1 MRLSG
6 FLYFFLV
13 KYTVCA
19 RLTLQLRLRR
29 FAMLPKGHMIS
40 HEAKRLMTESKKGA
54 WVVNTIVFT
63 NQVQEDF
70 IGRPSRLSRRVNIKC
85 LHWNVLCRALII
97 YQDEFYKSDHDLRG
111 LDAYGDLWCKIF
123 FQLNQ
128 FRREAFGFLWV
139 TPHPCCIC
147 LGPGLLAIEFE
158 VGWTKKRQGK
168 WAGWVEKE
176 QPPKSCKIQKTVFLT
191 KGRILAFIYEP
202 CTKYGPFL
210 KTSDQAAQGIYIYM
224 DDVSLAPPQLST
236 RDMLLILFPMDNTSC
251 SNWSTWLFKTAICS
265 ARPRSTLVLSL
276 DWSSRLPLISLGSSV
291 SSVAIVSP
299 PTLEAENGS
308 PTLLLLVPFSMA
320 EMTAVKLSKYVQ
332 VLQVASLALESC
344 RLVNKPLL
352 KLTL

>member
-6 FLYFFLV
+6 FLYFFLA

-147 LGPGLLAIEFE
+147 SGPGLLAIEFE

-210 KTSDQAAQGIYIYM
+210 KTSDQAAQGIYMSFYQQQTWITNKNRR
-224 DDVSLAPPQLST
+224 LKQAHLHLLSG
-236 RDMLLILFPMDNTSC
+236 RSFGCGWWLW
-251 SNWSTWLFKTAICS
+251 WS
-265 ARPRSTLVLSL
+265 PRSRT
-276 DWSSRLPLISLGSSV
+276 RL
-291 SSVAIVSP
+291 AH
-299 PTLEAENGS
+299 
-308 PTLLLLVPFSMA
+308 
-320 EMTAVKLSKYVQ
+320 
-332 VLQVASLALESC
+332 
-344 RLVNKPLL
+344 
-352 KLTL
+352 